1 MVRVVKEENYA
12 ARRNEILDVA
22 LKLVYSKG
30 YERMTIQDILD
41 ELKISKGAFYHYFDS
56 KSEVL
61 EALVERMVNEQVE
74 PMLLTVVQDPHLSAL
89 EKLQRYFDTAVRWK
103 TSEKTL
109 MIQLVKVWYSDENAL
124 ARQKMLVMMVEYVT
138 PLFIQIINQ
147 GVKEGTFNVT
157 YPKYA
162 SEVMINLVQPLGDAF
177 ARMLLSKEDMQD
189 NALERAEMMIDAY
202 NDAVE
207 RILGAPKGSIHLMD
221 TASLKEWFP
230 PDDRLPGE
238 SKAVAEDTSI
248 PGSRNP

>member
-61 EALVERMVNEQVE
+61 EALVERMVTQQVE
-74 PMLLTVVQDPHLSAL
+74 PMLLAIVQHPDLTAL

-138 PLFIQIINQ
+138 PLFIEIINQ
-147 GVKEGTFNVT
+147 GVKEGSLTVT
-157 YPKYA
+157 YPEYA
-162 SEVMINLVQPLGDAF
+162 SQVIINLVQPLGDAF
-177 ARMLLSKEDMQD
+177 ARMLLSEEAMRDH
-189 NALERAEMMIDAY
+189 ALERAKMMVTAY

-230 PDDRLPGE
+230 Q
-238 SKAVAEDTSI
+238 EDTPPSQGQAVSKEAGI

>member
-1 MVRVVKEENYA
+1 MVRVVKEEDYA

-22 LKLVYSKG
+22 LKLVYTKG

-56 KSEVL
+56 KAEVL
-61 EALVERMVNEQVE
+61 EALVQRMVTQQVE
-74 PMLLTVVQDPHLSAL
+74 PMLLAAVQDPNLTAL

-138 PLFIQIINQ
+138 PLFVEIINQ
-147 GVKEGTFNVT
+147 GVKEGTFTVT
-157 YPKYA
+157 YPEYA
-162 SEVMINLVQPLGDAF
+162 SQVIINLVQPLGDAF
-177 ARMLLSKEDMQD
+177 ARMLLSEEAMHDH
-189 NALERAEMMIDAY
+189 ALEQAETMVTAY

-221 TASLKEWFP
+221 TEALKQWFP
-230 PDDRLPGE
+230 PEDSLSSQSETVTDE
-238 SKAVAEDTSI
+238 AEI